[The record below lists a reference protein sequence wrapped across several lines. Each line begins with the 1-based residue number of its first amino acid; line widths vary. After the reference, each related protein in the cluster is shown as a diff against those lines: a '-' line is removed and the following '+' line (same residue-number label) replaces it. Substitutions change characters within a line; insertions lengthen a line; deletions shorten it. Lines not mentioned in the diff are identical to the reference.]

1 MSSGEADR
9 LTHGIHGLMI
19 DNSEPSG
26 GSDTQATLAQKDRSH
41 TAASGRAKQSTETL
55 DRNNVGHVGQKT
67 GSAMTAIQD
76 KWNELTDKMGSGSLK
91 DLKELKKDIE
101 KIVTQIEQHHISF
114 PDDRTLSLD
123 MLRKLHSLLGQ
134 LIMHTGDINMI
145 SLAIR
150 VSKGALDLIY
160 PGDVQIVTWSN
171 NLGNSYWRRF
181 RSLGVPND
189 LDMALV
195 YYTQA
200 REHFPRGSQA
210 LHSVLFNLANCYLD
224 RFQSRGAPL
233 DLDEAVELYHEALS
247 LVPHGAPETSSHLNG
262 IANALYQRFQLRNE
276 RKDLDE
282 AIEYQEKAVNLS
294 NQGDIHSP
302 GWFGNLG
309 NLYQARFELS
319 GKLEDVHRAIDYI
332 SRAIS
337 RASDKHPSL
346 PGLLRT
352 LGSSYRLR
360 YDRLGIENDINK
372 ALEVHTRM
380 LSLTPEGH
388 RELPGRLV
396 ALGESYSSRYQ
407 QTEQQQDVVSAI
419 DLTHRALLLVPE
431 RDPKQPEYYFSIS
444 QLYIMRFNSAGT
456 VKDIDNAVDHLHRGL
471 ILLPRGHIIASK
483 LLDALG
489 AAYFRRYL
497 RLNINEDIEKSIKF
511 HQEAVQSSRTN
522 LPGPLMNLGNAYCE
536 RFNKLNTK
544 NDIESA
550 IDYQA
555 RALELLPD
563 RHSSKPGVLMNL
575 GTSYQKRFDHYHD
588 QADIIVAISYL
599 SEALLLASGK
609 NSHKPGIM
617 NALAVAYSCRYNL
630 HGDIGDIKLAI
641 KHYSQ
646 ARLLAPQ
653 GHVVIPTLLHN
664 LGSAYQTLHRIQG
677 DELSLEQSL
686 KCYQESAHYELGD
699 PIYRFSSAFVWA
711 RLATVR
717 ARPID
722 EQLNAYTVA
731 MALVPQILLFATKIE
746 EQYEQVRRIG
756 NLALGA
762 AAVAISAQKYDKA
775 LEWLEHGRMIVWNH
789 MLRLRSPLD
798 ELSVLAPDLACRFR
812 ELSIQLNQAR
822 FSTYHSPNTPSA
834 SYTLEMEAQRYRR
847 AAEEHARLIDQVRQ
861 LPGFGTFWKA
871 RNADEL
877 IRAPCTGPVVVVNVD
892 QFRSDALIISPNN
905 EKVTHIP
912 LPNLAETQLTNARE
926 RLLKSLQNWNVRD
939 RGVRVKGSVRP
950 KQKDEFAYILTL
962 LWKGLAKPVLDSL
975 GLQPKPGANDLP
987 RITWCTTGILSFLPL
1002 HAAGDYECEDARLF
1016 NYAISSYTPTLSG
1029 LLKPT
1034 PKLDVVATH
1043 PTMLVV
1049 GQEHTPGQSP
1059 LPGTKEEI
1067 KCIESHIQSLPCY
1080 TKLQDEDATPDN
1092 VLTCMEQSDWVHLA
1106 CHARQDNINPALSG
1120 FLLHGSTLSLN
1131 LIAQRDSIQNKG
1143 LAFLS
1148 ACQTATGDENL
1159 PDEAAHLAAGMLT
1172 VGYRSVIA
1180 TMWSIMDADAPLI
1193 ADRVYARLLDG
1204 KDEIPGQRDTAR
1216 ALHYAIEELRREVGE
1231 EAFSRWVPFVHIGV

>member
-599 SEALLLASGK
+599 SEALLLAS
-609 NSHKPGIM
+609 
-617 NALAVAYSCRYNL
+617 
-630 HGDIGDIKLAI
+630 
-641 KHYSQ
+641 
-646 ARLLAPQ
+646 
-653 GHVVIPTLLHN
+653 
-664 LGSAYQTLHRIQG
+664 
-677 DELSLEQSL
+677 
-686 KCYQESAHYELGD
+686 
-699 PIYRFSSAFVWA
+699 
-711 RLATVR
+711 
-717 ARPID
+717 
-722 EQLNAYTVA
+722 
-731 MALVPQILLFATKIE
+731 
-746 EQYEQVRRIG
+746 
-756 NLALGA
+756 
-762 AAVAISAQKYDKA
+762 
-775 LEWLEHGRMIVWNH
+775 
-789 MLRLRSPLD
+789 
-798 ELSVLAPDLACRFR
+798 
-812 ELSIQLNQAR
+812 
-822 FSTYHSPNTPSA
+822 
-834 SYTLEMEAQRYRR
+834 
-847 AAEEHARLIDQVRQ
+847 
-861 LPGFGTFWKA
+861 
-871 RNADEL
+871 
-877 IRAPCTGPVVVVNVD
+877 
-892 QFRSDALIISPNN
+892 
-905 EKVTHIP
+905 
-912 LPNLAETQLTNARE
+912 ETQLTNARE

-962 LWKGLAKPVLDSL
+962 LWKCLAKPVLDSL

-1231 EAFSRWVPFVHIGV
+1231 EAFSRWVPFVHIGVLKVKKPTGGRTAHPFYVLAHAVSDDLNKVHGTVSLNDKLAEVEAELKESIADVFEVAKALLRGLEDRNPVFNKDFEPLEQSDKKVEEEGEEVAVAEDGEERKEADGPTTSVRWNLWGIEATRWFWWKNPNSYGIEWGHWTYGSKFVLIHNKPDSALHDLSIIDFAPRTAMDAHNHSLTPHRTTEYKQRLERIVSEGKMLISAYAKHTFKGELPPVFSDTIGSDIPTTIKKGFAAPAESRLPYRVVTRPRFLPTCEDWSIDGNHIIGLSPDGRDDGTVLVYSLYHNSDPKVA